1 MAGLPTNRR
10 GLILAAVA
18 IAAISASALAA
29 EGPKPD
35 DSAES
40 FQKVVRPFVEKHCF
54 DCHRGPDAESGV
66 KLDAY
71 TAAEQVSKDG
81 KTWQRVFR
89 ALRGGK
95 MPPADGPRP
104 PQADTA
110 AVLAWI
116 EKALA
121 ADCARAPDPGRVT
134 MRRLNRVEYQNTV
147 RDLVGVEFRATEDFP
162 ADDLGYGFD
171 TIGDV
176 LSLPPLLM
184 ERYLDAAERIAA
196 KTIVADA
203 KGRKFEDLP
212 EPHRRVLF
220 VRPSDK
226 LSPGGASRQI
236 FERLAARAY
245 RRPARP
251 EEVDRPVRL
260 AEDARKQGEGFE
272 SSIRLGLT
280 AILVSPHFL
289 FKVEPD
295 PEPGAPGNVRT
306 LDEHEL
312 AVRLSYFLW
321 STMPDE
327 RLFDRAARGQL
338 RQDLDAE
345 VGRML
350 ADPKSQ
356 ALVENFAGQWLE
368 IRNLDRAAPDRRQF
382 RDFDDT
388 LREAMRRESLMVFAG
403 VVRED
408 RSVIE
413 LLDADYTYLNER
425 LARHYGIPGVSG
437 EEFRRVSVAGTPRGG
452 LLTQAAML
460 TLTSNPQRTS
470 PVKRGKWVLENVL
483 GEPPP
488 PPPPGVPEL
497 PEGRRAAL
505 RGSLRQ
511 RMEEHRKDPTCAV
524 CHQKMDA
531 LGFALE
537 NFDPV
542 GAWRTKDG
550 PFDIDPSGALPDGRT
565 FKGPAELKQILAAAD
580 RDAFARCLSEKML
593 TYALGRGVEYFDR
606 CAVDK
611 IVAAMKESNYR
622 FSVLVREIARSEP
635 FQKRRGVE
643 KDQ

>member
-1 MAGLPTNRR
+1 MAGLPTNRH

-18 IAAISASALAA
+18 IATISASALAA

-35 DSAES
+35 DLAES
-40 FQKVVRPFVEKHCF
+40 FQKVVRPFVQKHCF
-54 DCHRGPDAESGV
+54 ECHSGPDAESGV

-121 ADCARAPDPGRVT
+121 ADCGRAPDPGRVT

-147 RDLVGVEFRATEDFP
+147 RDLLGVEFRATEDFP

-196 KTIVADA
+196 KTIVADV
-203 KGRKFEDLP
+203 KGRKLEDLP
-212 EPHRRVLF
+212 DPHRRVLF

-226 LSPGGASRQI
+226 LSPGDASRQI

-251 EEVDRPVRL
+251 EEVDRLVRL
-260 AEDARKQGEGFE
+260 AEDARKQGESFE

-306 LDEHEL
+306 LGEHEL

-327 RLFDRAARGQL
+327 RLFDLAARGQL
-338 RQDLDAE
+338 RKDLDAE

-382 RDFDDT
+382 RDFDDR
-388 LREAMRRESLMVFAG
+388 LREAMRRESLLVFAG

-408 RSVIE
+408 RSVID

-488 PPPPGVPEL
+488 PPPPGVPQL
-497 PEGRRAAL
+497 AEGRRAAL
-505 RGSLRQ
+505 AGSLRQ

-550 PFDIDPSGALPDGRT
+550 SFDIDPSGVLPDGRA
-565 FKGPAELKQILAAAD
+565 FKGPAELKKILAAAD
-580 RDAFARCLSEKML
+580 RDAFARCLTEKML

-611 IVAAMKESNYR
+611 IVAEMKQNNYR

-635 FQKRRGVE
+635 FQKRRGTE
-643 KDQ
+643 